1 MINKSSKQNYYNKN
15 REKVRKQQEKY
26 RQENKEFYNTS
37 VYNSRKNKS
46 NMLKAKGQIYT
57 FLPDEERYNAMT
69 LSLAKK
75 LKIPITDIPEEWPD
89 SSNNEWL
96 TPGTIAVLGV
106 FLIILIFITIYTFKY
121 CSKRKKQNE
130 EFEDSILGNNNH

>member
-1 MINKSSKQNYYNKN
+1 MINKNSKQNENYYNKN

-26 RQENKEFYNTS
+26 RSENKEFYNTS

-57 FLPDEERYNAMT
+57 FLPDEERYNAMA

-75 LKIPITDIPEEWPD
+75 LKIPTKKARKILEKNNFNYRKVIDEE
-89 SSNNEWL
+89 
-96 TPGTIAVLGV
+96 
-106 FLIILIFITIYTFKY
+106 YY
-121 CSKRKKQNE
+121 
-130 EFEDSILGNNNH
+130 